1 MHLSKCCPCL
11 LILYLLFYAIA
22 HTLIVAVCI
31 IFQMSSSI
39 KEYWE
44 KREAEVGAVVVGNRT
59 RKPSRKRQDDN
70 SDHSSSQEKVKANPK
85 AKAQEQKRKND
96 KSYTKKSTKKQATA
110 NQVANSE
117 SKIK

>member
-1 MHLSKCCPCL
+1 M
-11 LILYLLFYAIA
+11 LLFYAIA
-22 HTLIVAVCI
+22 HTLIVAVSI
-31 IFQMSSSI
+31 MFQMSSSI

-44 KREAEVGAVVVGNRT
+44 KHEAEVGAVVMGNRT

-70 SDHSSSQEKVKANPK
+70 TDHSSSQEKVKGNPK

-110 NQVANSE
+110 NQVANSK
-117 SKIK
+117 SKMK